1 MSKTAER
8 NDSDFDRPFK
18 SKFRF
23 YLIHLKVTEKKPEEL
38 NFSPTHADFYRKN
51 IQDQELKN
59 NKLKYD
65 TYDNLSVNA
74 PYQVSVKIENKNY
87 ILKEKL
93 LSKNP
98 NTNLFNN
105 TNVFIRLSLNYF
117 YN

>member
-1 MSKTAER
+1 MSFDKSSMSKTGER

-18 SKFRF
+18 SKIRF

-38 NFSPTHADFYRKN
+38 NSS
-51 IQDQELKN
+51 QN

-74 PYQVSVKIENKNY
+74 PYQVSEKIENKNY